1 MPTNLFRNIF
11 SLKEKTSHRASSWDQ
26 KGGNR
31 DFIFIGS
38 GQTKVL
44 AEIEGPGIINHIYFV
59 SILQNPKD
67 FRTVIIK
74 MYWDHEEQPSVEVPL
89 GDFFGVCNC
98 RVRPINSLMITITPG
113 SLSGYGF
120 NMYFPMPF
128 NKHAIIEIEN
138 QGDTAFGGYLKAM
151 WYHIDYDLVA
161 ESWTEDVGYFHAFWN
176 RENPTKVA
184 DDVPAKKINM
194 QLWNKKN
201 DTGKDNYVILD
212 TEGDGQLAGLLLCVD
227 NIAGGWYGEGDDMI
241 FIDDDTWPP
250 SIHGTGSEEIF
261 GGGASP
267 QYEYNTPYSGFHI
280 IENPDYSG
288 INGMYRWYINDPI
301 RFKKRIRWTIEH
313 GHANN
318 FENDYSSVAYWYQKE
333 PHKVFPVLP
342 SLEERMPRFPSDFE
356 QLWEKAN
363 NIGLKAFALREG
375 LKNTDPNID
384 EISFQAAKGLLE
396 GRFEQA
402 KIALNRLEELIDQL
416 QI

>member
-1 MPTNLFRNIF
+1 MNDFSNLFKLNNK
-11 SLKEKTSHRASSWDQ
+11 SSHRASSWDQ

-38 GQTKVL
+38 KQTKVL
-44 AEIEGPGIINHIYFV
+44 ADIDGPGIINHIYFV
-59 SILQNPKD
+59 SILQHPKD
-67 FRTVIIK
+67 FRAAVIK
-74 MYWDHEEQPSVEVPL
+74 MYWDNEDNPSVEVPL

-98 RVRPINSLMITITPG
+98 RVRTINSLMINITPG

-128 NKHAIIEIEN
+128 NKHARIEIEN
-138 QGDTAFGGYLKAM
+138 QGETAFGGYLKAM
-151 WYHIDYDLVA
+151 WYHIDYDLV
-161 ESWTEDVGYFHAFWN
+161 EKPWSEDIGYFHAFWN
-176 RENPTKVA
+176 REKVTKVSEK
-184 DDVPAKKINM
+184 VPQRKINA

-201 DTGKDNYVILD
+201 DTGEDNYVILD
-212 TEGDGQLAGLLLCVD
+212 TEGNGQLAGLILSVD
-227 NIAGGWYGEGDDMI
+227 NVAGGWYGEGDDMI

-267 QYEYNTPYSGFHI
+267 QFEYNTPYTGFHI

-288 INGMYRWYINDPI
+288 VNGMYRWYVHDAI

-333 PHKVFPVLP
+333 PHKTFPPLIG
-342 SLEERMPRFPSDFE
+342 LEDRMPRFPPDFE
-356 QLWEKAN
+356 ALWIRAN
-363 NIGLKAFALREG
+363 NIGLKAYALKEK
-375 LKNTDPNID
+375 LKELEPNID
-384 EISFQAAKGLLE
+384 EVTFNASKGLLE
-396 GRFEQA
+396 GRFELARQA
-402 KIALNRLEELIDQL
+402 LDKLEALLTKVSLNI
-416 QI
+416 